1 MTSHATDPR
10 PVRRVSAVTAA
21 GASSEEDFD
30 PVVVEAPLSIAVGGE
45 VLATTMRTPGH
56 DEDLAV
62 GWLAS
67 ETDLS
72 GRAEV
77 VGIVRQG
84 AAASRSQ
91 GVEDAVDTVT
101 LDIAASV
108 AIPKPRAYLTSSSCG
123 ICSAEVIEATPKPRV
138 PLQTE
143 GWRLTPQQ
151 AHQWVAAMRSEQKMF
166 ELTGSLHAA
175 AIVSPDGILQVVRE
189 DVGRHNAVD
198 KVIGSAF
205 LAGNYPLTDHTL
217 VVSGRVSYEIV
228 AKALRACL
236 AGIVAVSGPTTLAV
250 DLARAHGLVLVGF
263 TREDR
268 LNVYAGGERVAP

>member
-10 PVRRVSAVTAA
+10 PVRRVSAVTAS
-21 GASSEEDFD
+21 GAISQEDFD
-30 PVVVEAPLSIAVGGE
+30 PVVVEAPLSIAIDGE

-67 ETDLS
+67 ETDLAA
-72 GRAEV
+72 RDQ
-77 VGIVRQG
+77 IVKIERDG
-84 AAASRSQ
+84 AAASRAQ
-91 GVEDAVDTVT
+91 GIEEAVDTVS
-101 LDIAASV
+101 LSV
-108 AIPKPRAYLTSSSCG
+108 ATSVDVPKPRAYLTSSSCG
-123 ICSAEVIEATPKPRV
+123 ICSAEVIEATPRPRAM
-138 PLQTE
+138 LQTE
-143 GWRLTPQQ
+143 GWQLTPQQ
-151 AHQWVAAMRSEQKMF
+151 AHQWVAAMRDEQKMF

-175 AIVSPDGILQVVRE
+175 AIVSPGGILQVVRE

-205 LAGNYPLTDHTL
+205 LSEDYPLTDHTL

-263 TREDR
+263 TRDDR
-268 LNVYAGGERVAP
+268 LNVYAGGDHVAL

>member
-1 MTSHATDPR
+1 MTAHATDPR
-10 PVRRVSAVTAA
+10 PVRRVSAVTSS
-21 GASSEEDFD
+21 GASSQDDFD
-30 PVVVEAPLSIAVGGE
+30 SVVVEAPLSISVDGE
-45 VLATTMRTPGH
+45 ILATTMRTPGH

-72 GRAEV
+72 ARTDVTAIRRE
-77 VGIVRQG
+77 G
-84 AAASRSQ
+84 AAASRAE
-91 GVEDAVDTVT
+91 GIAEAVDTVH
-101 LDIAASV
+101 LDVTASV
-108 AIPKPRAYLTSSSCG
+108 EIPKARAYLTSSSCG
-123 ICSAEVIEATPKPRV
+123 ICSAEVIEATPKPRLALHSV
-138 PLQTE
+138 
-143 GWRLTPQQ
+143 GWQLTPQE
-151 AHQWVAAMRSEQKMF
+151 AHAWVAAMRKEQKMF

-175 AIVSPDGILQVVRE
+175 AIIAPGGSLRVVRE

-205 LAGNYPLTDHTL
+205 LSEEYPLNDHVL

-228 AKALRACL
+228 AKALRACM

-250 DLARAHGLVLVGF
+250 DLARAHELVLVGF

-268 LNVYAGGERVAP
+268 LNVYAAGDCVAQ

>member
-10 PVRRVSAVTAA
+10 PVRGVSAVTAS
-21 GASSEEDFD
+21 GAISQEDFD
-30 PVVVEAPLSIAVGGE
+30 PVVVEAPLSIAIDGE

-62 GWLAS
+62 GWLGS
-67 ETDLS
+67 ETDLTAR
-72 GRAEV
+72 GQ
-77 VGIVRQG
+77 IVKIERDG
-84 AAASRSQ
+84 AAASRAQ
-91 GVEDAVDTVT
+91 GIEEAVDTVS
-101 LDIAASV
+101 LSV
-108 AIPKPRAYLTSSSCG
+108 ASSVDVPKPRAYLTSSSCG
-123 ICSAEVIEATPKPRV
+123 ICSAEVIEATPRPRAM
-138 PLQTE
+138 LQTE
-143 GWRLTPQQ
+143 GWQLTPQQ
-151 AHQWVAAMRSEQKMF
+151 AHQWVAAMREEQKMF

-175 AIVSPDGILQVVRE
+175 AIVSPNGILQVVRE

-205 LAGNYPLTDHTL
+205 LSEDYPLTDHTL

-263 TREDR
+263 TRDDR
-268 LNVYAGGERVAP
+268 LNVYAGGDHVAL

>member
-10 PVRRVSAVTAA
+10 PVRRVSAVTAS
-21 GASSEEDFD
+21 GAISHEDFD
-30 PVVVEAPLSIAVGGE
+30 PVVVEAPLSIAVDGK

-62 GWLAS
+62 GWLGS
-67 ETDLS
+67 ETDLTAR
-72 GRAEV
+72 GQ
-77 VGIVRQG
+77 IVKIERDG
-84 AAASRSQ
+84 AAASRAR
-91 GVEDAVDTVT
+91 GIEEAVDTVS
-101 LDIAASV
+101 LSV
-108 AIPKPRAYLTSSSCG
+108 APSVDIPKPRAYLTSSSCG
-123 ICSAEVIEATPKPRV
+123 ICSAEVIEATPQPRAM
-138 PLQTE
+138 LQTE
-143 GWRLTPQQ
+143 GWQLTPQD
-151 AHQWVAAMRSEQKMF
+151 AHAWVKAMRGEQKMF

-175 AIVSPDGILQVVRE
+175 AIVSPNGILQVVRE

-205 LAGNYPLTDHTL
+205 LSEDYPLTDHTL

-236 AGIVAVSGPTTLAV
+236 AAIVAVSGPTTLAV

-263 TREDR
+263 TRDDR
-268 LNVYAGGERVAP
+268 LNVYAGGDRVAP

>member
-10 PVRRVSAVTAA
+10 PVQRVSAVTAS
-21 GASSEEDFD
+21 GAISQEDFD
-30 PVVVEAPLSIAVGGE
+30 PVVVEAPLSIAIDGE

-67 ETDLS
+67 ETDLAA
-72 GRAEV
+72 RDQILKIE
-77 VGIVRQG
+77 RDG
-84 AAASRSQ
+84 AAASRAQ
-91 GVEDAVDTVT
+91 GIEEAVDTVS
-101 LDIAASV
+101 LSV
-108 AIPKPRAYLTSSSCG
+108 ASSVAVPKPRAYLTSSSCG
-123 ICSAEVIEATPKPRV
+123 ICSAEVIEATPRPRAM
-138 PLQTE
+138 LQTE
-143 GWRLTPQQ
+143 GWQLTPQQ
-151 AHQWVAAMRSEQKMF
+151 AHQWVAAMREEQKMF

-175 AIVSPDGILQVVRE
+175 AIVSPGGILQVVRE

-205 LAGNYPLTDHTL
+205 LSEDYPLTDHTL

-263 TREDR
+263 TRDDR
-268 LNVYAGGERVAP
+268 LNVYAGGDHVAL

>member
-77 VGIVRQG
+77 VGIARQG

-138 PLQTE
+138 PLQSE

-198 KVIGSAF
+198 KVVGSA
-205 LAGNYPLTDHTL
+205 LLSGDYPLTDHTL

-228 AKALRACL
+228 AKALRACM

-263 TREDR
+263 TRDDR
-268 LNVYAGGERVAP
+268 LNVYAGGDRVAI

>member
-10 PVRRVSAVTAA
+10 PVRRVSAVTAS
-21 GASSEEDFD
+21 GAISHEDFD
-30 PVVVEAPLSIAVGGE
+30 PVVVEAPLSIAVDGK

-62 GWLAS
+62 GWLGS
-67 ETDLS
+67 ETDLTAR
-72 GRAEV
+72 GQ
-77 VGIVRQG
+77 IVKIERDG
-84 AAASRSQ
+84 AAASRAQ
-91 GVEDAVDTVT
+91 GIEEAVDTVS
-101 LDIAASV
+101 LSV
-108 AIPKPRAYLTSSSCG
+108 ASSVDVPKPRAYLTSSSCG
-123 ICSAEVIEATPKPRV
+123 ICSAEVIEATPRPRAM
-138 PLQTE
+138 LQTE
-143 GWRLTPQQ
+143 GWQLTPQQ
-151 AHQWVAAMRSEQKMF
+151 AHQWVAAMREEQKMF

-175 AIVSPDGILQVVRE
+175 AIVSPGGILQVVRE

-205 LAGNYPLTDHTL
+205 LSEDYPLTDHTL

-263 TREDR
+263 TRDDR
-268 LNVYAGGERVAP
+268 LNVYAGGDHVAL

>member
-10 PVRRVSAVTAA
+10 PVRRVSAVTAS
-21 GASSEEDFD
+21 GAISQEDFD
-30 PVVVEAPLSIAVGGE
+30 PVVVEAPLSIAIDGE

-67 ETDLS
+67 ETDLAA
-72 GRAEV
+72 RDQILKIE
-77 VGIVRQG
+77 RDG
-84 AAASRSQ
+84 AAASRAQ
-91 GVEDAVDTVT
+91 GIEEAVDTVS
-101 LDIAASV
+101 LSV
-108 AIPKPRAYLTSSSCG
+108 ASSVDVPKPRAYLTSSSCG
-123 ICSAEVIEATPKPRV
+123 ICSAEVIEATPRPRAM
-138 PLQTE
+138 LQTE
-143 GWRLTPQQ
+143 GWQLSPQQ
-151 AHQWVAAMRSEQKMF
+151 AHQWVAAMRDEQKMF

-175 AIVSPDGILQVVRE
+175 AIVSPGGILQVVRE

-205 LAGNYPLTDHTL
+205 LSEDYPLTDHTL

-263 TREDR
+263 TRDDR
-268 LNVYAGGERVAP
+268 LNVYAGGDHVAL

>member
-10 PVRRVSAVTAA
+10 PVRRVSAVTAS
-21 GASSEEDFD
+21 GAISQEDFD
-30 PVVVEAPLSIAVGGE
+30 PVVVEAPLSIAIDGE

-67 ETDLS
+67 ETDLAA
-72 GRAEV
+72 RDQILKIE
-77 VGIVRQG
+77 RDG
-84 AAASRSQ
+84 AAASRAQ
-91 GVEDAVDTVT
+91 GIEEAVDTVS
-101 LDIAASV
+101 LSV
-108 AIPKPRAYLTSSSCG
+108 ASSVDVPKPRAYLTSSSCG
-123 ICSAEVIEATPKPRV
+123 ICSAEVIEATPRPRAM
-138 PLQTE
+138 LQTE
-143 GWRLTPQQ
+143 GWQLTPQQ
-151 AHQWVAAMRSEQKMF
+151 AHQWVAAMREEQKMF

-175 AIVSPDGILQVVRE
+175 AIVSPGGILQVVRE

-205 LAGNYPLTDHTL
+205 LSEDYPLTDHTL

-263 TREDR
+263 TRDDR
-268 LNVYAGGERVAP
+268 LNVYAGGDHVAL

>member
-138 PLQTE
+138 PLQSE

-198 KVIGSAF
+198 KVVGSA
-205 LAGNYPLTDHTL
+205 LLGGDYPLTDRTL

-228 AKALRACL
+228 AKALRACM

-263 TREDR
+263 TRDDR
-268 LNVYAGGERVAP
+268 LNVYAGGGRVAT

>member
-10 PVRRVSAVTAA
+10 PVQRVSAVTAS
-21 GASSEEDFD
+21 GAISQEDFD
-30 PVVVEAPLSIAVGGE
+30 PVVVEAPLSIAIDGQ

-67 ETDLS
+67 ETDLAAR
-72 GRAEV
+72 GQILKIERD
-77 VGIVRQG
+77 G
-84 AAASRSQ
+84 AAASRAQ
-91 GVEDAVDTVT
+91 GIEEAVDTVS
-101 LDIAASV
+101 LSVAASV
-108 AIPKPRAYLTSSSCG
+108 DVPRPRAYLTSSSCG
-123 ICSAEVIEATPKPRV
+123 ICSAEVIETTPRPRAM
-138 PLQTE
+138 LQTE
-143 GWRLTPQQ
+143 GWQLSPQQ
-151 AHQWVAAMRSEQKMF
+151 AHQWVAAMRDEQKMF

-175 AIVSPDGILQVVRE
+175 AIVSPGGILQVVRE

-205 LAGNYPLTDHTL
+205 LSEDYPLTDHTL

-263 TREDR
+263 TRDDR
-268 LNVYAGGERVAP
+268 LNVYAGGDRVAQ

>member
-10 PVRRVSAVTAA
+10 PVRRVSAVTAS
-21 GASSEEDFD
+21 GAISQEDFD
-30 PVVVEAPLSIAVGGE
+30 PVVVEAPLSIAIDGK

-67 ETDLS
+67 ETDLAA
-72 GRAEV
+72 RDQILKIE
-77 VGIVRQG
+77 RDG
-84 AAASRSQ
+84 AAASRAQ
-91 GVEDAVDTVT
+91 GIEEAVDTVS
-101 LDIAASV
+101 LSV
-108 AIPKPRAYLTSSSCG
+108 ASSVDVPKPRAYLTSSSCG
-123 ICSAEVIEATPKPRV
+123 ICSAEVIEATPRPRTM
-138 PLQTE
+138 LQTE
-143 GWRLTPQQ
+143 GWQLTPQQ
-151 AHQWVAAMRSEQKMF
+151 AHQWVAAMREEQKMF

-175 AIVSPDGILQVVRE
+175 AIVSPGGILQVVRE

-205 LAGNYPLTDHTL
+205 LSEDYPLTDHTL

-228 AKALRACL
+228 AKALRACM

-263 TREDR
+263 TRGDR
-268 LNVYAGGERVAP
+268 LNVYAGGDRVAQ

>member
-1 MTSHATDPR
+1 M
-10 PVRRVSAVTAA
+10 RRISAVTAS
-21 GASSEEDFD
+21 GAASQDDFD
-30 PVVVEAPLSIAVGGE
+30 PVVVEAPLSIAVAGE

-67 ETDLS
+67 ETDLLARTDVIS
-72 GRAEV
+72 IKRE
-77 VGIVRQG
+77 G

-91 GVEDAVDTVT
+91 GIEESVDTVH
-101 LDIAASV
+101 LDVTAFV
-108 AIPKPRAYLTSSSCG
+108 DIPRPRAYLTSSSCG
-123 ICSAEVIEATPKPRV
+123 ICSAEVIEATPKPKV
-138 PLQTE
+138 PLQSE
-143 GWRLTPQQ
+143 GWQLTPQQ
-151 AHQWVAAMRSEQKMF
+151 AHQWVAAMREEQKMF

-175 AIVSPDGILQVVRE
+175 AIIAPGGSLQVVRE

-205 LAGNYPLTDHTL
+205 LGEEYPLTDHVL

-228 AKALRACL
+228 AKALRACM
-236 AGIVAVSGPTTLAV
+236 AGIIAVSGPTTLAV

-268 LNVYAGGERVAP
+268 LNVYAGGDRVAS

>member
-10 PVRRVSAVTAA
+10 PVQRVSAVTAS
-21 GASSEEDFD
+21 GAISQEDFD
-30 PVVVEAPLSIAVGGE
+30 PVVVEAPLSIAIDGQ

-67 ETDLS
+67 ETDLAA
-72 GRAEV
+72 RDQILKIE
-77 VGIVRQG
+77 RDG
-84 AAASRSQ
+84 AAASRAQ
-91 GVEDAVDTVT
+91 GIEEAVDTVS
-101 LDIAASV
+101 LSV
-108 AIPKPRAYLTSSSCG
+108 ASSVDVPKPRAYLTSSSCG
-123 ICSAEVIEATPKPRV
+123 ICSAEVIEATPRPRAM
-138 PLQTE
+138 LQTE
-143 GWRLTPQQ
+143 GWQLTPQQ
-151 AHQWVAAMRSEQKMF
+151 AHQWVAAMREEQKMF

-175 AIVSPDGILQVVRE
+175 AIVSPGGILQVVRE

-205 LAGNYPLTDHTL
+205 LSEDYPLTDHTL

-263 TREDR
+263 TRDDR
-268 LNVYAGGERVAP
+268 LNVYAGGDHVAL

>member
-10 PVRRVSAVTAA
+10 PVRRVSAVTAS
-21 GASSEEDFD
+21 GAISQEDFD
-30 PVVVEAPLSIAVGGE
+30 PVVVEAPLSIAIDGK

-67 ETDLS
+67 ETDL
-72 GRAEV
+72 AERDQ
-77 VGIVRQG
+77 ILKIERDG
-84 AAASRSQ
+84 AAASRAQ
-91 GVEDAVDTVT
+91 GIEEAVDTVS
-101 LDIAASV
+101 LSV
-108 AIPKPRAYLTSSSCG
+108 ASSVDVPKPRAYLTSSSCG
-123 ICSAEVIEATPKPRV
+123 ICSAEVIEATPRPRTM
-138 PLQTE
+138 LQTE
-143 GWRLTPQQ
+143 GWQLTPQQ
-151 AHQWVAAMRSEQKMF
+151 AHQWVAAMREEQKMF

-175 AIVSPDGILQVVRE
+175 AIVSPGGILQVVRE

-205 LAGNYPLTDHTL
+205 LSEDYPLTDHTL

-263 TREDR
+263 TRDDR
-268 LNVYAGGERVAP
+268 LNVYAGGDHVAL

>member
-10 PVRRVSAVTAA
+10 PVRRVSAVTAS
-21 GASSEEDFD
+21 GASSQEDFD
-30 PVVVEAPLSIAVGGE
+30 PVVVEAPLSIAVRGE

-72 GRAEV
+72 NRADILSIQRE
-77 VGIVRQG
+77 G

-91 GVEDAVDTVT
+91 GIDEAIDTVS
-101 LDIAASV
+101 LVVAASV
-108 AIPKPRAYLTSSSCG
+108 EIPKPRAYLTSSSCG

-138 PLQTE
+138 PLHSEDWQ
-143 GWRLTPQQ
+143 LTPQQ
-151 AHQWVAAMRSEQKMF
+151 AHQWVAAMRDQQKMF

-175 AIVSPDGILQVVRE
+175 AIIAPGGSLQVVRE

-205 LAGNYPLTDHTL
+205 LSEEYPLTDHTL

-228 AKALRACL
+228 AKALRACM

-263 TREDR
+263 TRDDR
-268 LNVYAGGERVAP
+268 LNVYAGGDRVAK

>member
-10 PVRRVSAVTAA
+10 PVQRVSAVTAS
-21 GASSEEDFD
+21 GAISQEDFD
-30 PVVVEAPLSIAVGGE
+30 PVVVEAPLSIAIDGE

-67 ETDLS
+67 ETDLAAR
-72 GRAEV
+72 GQILKIERD
-77 VGIVRQG
+77 G
-84 AAASRSQ
+84 AAASRAQ
-91 GVEDAVDTVT
+91 GIEEAVDTVS
-101 LDIAASV
+101 LSVAASV
-108 AIPKPRAYLTSSSCG
+108 DVPRPRAYLTSSSCG
-123 ICSAEVIEATPKPRV
+123 ICSAEVIEATPRPRAM
-138 PLQTE
+138 LQTE
-143 GWRLTPQQ
+143 GWQLSPQQ
-151 AHQWVAAMRSEQKMF
+151 AHQWVAAMRDEQKMF

-175 AIVSPDGILQVVRE
+175 AIVSSSGILQVVRE

-205 LAGNYPLTDHTL
+205 LSEDYPLTDHTL
-217 VVSGRVSYEIV
+217 VVNGRVSYEIV

-263 TREDR
+263 TRDDR
-268 LNVYAGGERVAP
+268 LNVYAGGDHVAL

>member
-10 PVRRVSAVTAA
+10 PVRRVSAVTES
-21 GASSEEDFD
+21 GAISQEDFD
-30 PVVVEAPLSIAVGGE
+30 PVVVEAPLSIAIDGE

-67 ETDLS
+67 ETDLAA
-72 GRAEV
+72 RDQILKIE
-77 VGIVRQG
+77 RDG
-84 AAASRSQ
+84 AAASRAQ
-91 GVEDAVDTVT
+91 GIEEAVDTVS
-101 LDIAASV
+101 LSV
-108 AIPKPRAYLTSSSCG
+108 ASSVDVPKPRAYLTSSSCG
-123 ICSAEVIEATPKPRV
+123 ICSAEVIEATPRPRAM
-138 PLQTE
+138 LQTE
-143 GWRLTPQQ
+143 GWQLTPQQ
-151 AHQWVAAMRSEQKMF
+151 AHQWVAAMREEQKMF

-175 AIVSPDGILQVVRE
+175 AIVSPGGILQVVRE

-205 LAGNYPLTDHTL
+205 LSEDYPLTDHTL

-263 TREDR
+263 TRDDR
-268 LNVYAGGERVAP
+268 LNVYAGGDHVAL

>member
-10 PVRRVSAVTAA
+10 PVRRVSAVTAS
-21 GASSEEDFD
+21 GAISQEDFD
-30 PVVVEAPLSIAVGGE
+30 PVVVEAPLSIAIDGE

-67 ETDLS
+67 ETDLAA
-72 GRAEV
+72 RDQILKIE
-77 VGIVRQG
+77 RDG
-84 AAASRSQ
+84 AAASRAQ
-91 GVEDAVDTVT
+91 GIEEAVDTVS
-101 LDIAASV
+101 LSV
-108 AIPKPRAYLTSSSCG
+108 ASSVDVPKPRAYLTSSSCG
-123 ICSAEVIEATPKPRV
+123 ICSAEVIEATPRPRAM
-138 PLQTE
+138 LQTE
-143 GWRLTPQQ
+143 GWQLTPQQ
-151 AHQWVAAMRSEQKMF
+151 AHQWVAAMREEQKMF

-175 AIVSPDGILQVVRE
+175 AIVSPGGILQVVRE

-205 LAGNYPLTDHTL
+205 LSEDYPLTDHTL

-228 AKALRACL
+228 AKALRASL

-263 TREDR
+263 TRDDR
-268 LNVYAGGERVAP
+268 LNVYAGGDHVAL

>member
-1 MTSHATDPR
+1 MTAHTTDPR
-10 PVRRVSAVTAA
+10 PVRRVSEVTAS
-21 GASSEEDFD
+21 GASSKDDFD
-30 PVVVEAPLSIAVGGE
+30 PVVVEAPLSISVGGE
-45 VLATTMRTPGH
+45 ILATTMRTPGH

-72 GRAEV
+72 ARTDVTAIMRE
-77 VGIVRQG
+77 G

-91 GVEDAVDTVT
+91 GIEEAVDTVH
-101 LDIAASV
+101 LHVAASV
-108 AIPKPRAYLTSSSCG
+108 EIPKARAYLTSSSCG
-123 ICSAEVIEATPKPRV
+123 ICSAEVIEATPRPRV
-138 PLQTE
+138 ALQSV
-143 GWRLTPQQ
+143 GWQLTPQQ
-151 AHQWVAAMRSEQKMF
+151 AHEWVAAMREEQKMF
-166 ELTGSLHAA
+166 ALTGSLHAA
-175 AIVSPDGILQVVRE
+175 AIIAPGGSLRVVRE

-205 LAGNYPLTDHTL
+205 LSEEHPLTDHVL

-228 AKALRACL
+228 AKALRACM
-236 AGIVAVSGPTTLAV
+236 AGIVAVSGPTTLSV

-268 LNVYAGGERVAP
+268 LNVYAGGDRLAQ

>member
-10 PVRRVSAVTAA
+10 PVRRVSAVTAS
-21 GASSEEDFD
+21 GAISQEDFD
-30 PVVVEAPLSIAVGGE
+30 PVVVEAPLSIAIDGE

-67 ETDLS
+67 ETDLAA
-72 GRAEV
+72 RDQILKIE
-77 VGIVRQG
+77 RDR
-84 AAASRSQ
+84 AAASRAQ
-91 GVEDAVDTVT
+91 GIEEAVDTVS
-101 LDIAASV
+101 LSV
-108 AIPKPRAYLTSSSCG
+108 ASSVDVPKPRAYLTSSSCG
-123 ICSAEVIEATPKPRV
+123 ICSAEVIEATPRPRAM
-138 PLQTE
+138 LQTE
-143 GWRLTPQQ
+143 GWQLTPQQ
-151 AHQWVAAMRSEQKMF
+151 AHQWVAAMREEQKMF

-175 AIVSPDGILQVVRE
+175 AIVSPGGILQVVRE

-205 LAGNYPLTDHTL
+205 LSEDYPLTDHTL

-250 DLARAHGLVLVGF
+250 DLARAHGLILVGF
-263 TREDR
+263 TRDDR
-268 LNVYAGGERVAP
+268 LNVYAGGDHVAL